1 MSADSTTAVA
11 ALSTLA
17 VTGAL
22 TPAELVSATMA
33 HPLRLLALAALVVV
47 VATGVSAEPPAR
59 QGWTGLKAP
68 NFYVIGDVSARDL
81 REVTRRLEQF
91 REAIGILFPKAVLST
106 STPTTVVVFK
116 SHKSYEPVKPLY
128 NGKVKGQV
136 AGYFQPGRSMNY
148 VTFTVAD
155 GLDQLGIIYH
165 EYVHLIVNNTLDNV
179 PLWFNEGLA
188 EYYRTFDVSS
198 NGQQATLGRV
208 HSEHVL
214 LLREQFL
221 PVADL
226 VRVDHKSPLYNE
238 SNRSSVF
245 YAESW
250 ALVHYLLLGDNQ
262 KYAGHAASFV
272 GALADGVP
280 FDTACQRELGMTGQA
295 LDKLLR
301 QYVQH
306 EAFVHQGVRF
316 TERIGKI
323 DDLPVTPVA
332 EAEVHATLGDVLLN
346 MDRPDDARSE
356 LDRALALDATFGPAH
371 TSLGVLAERANHW
384 DEARQQL
391 QQAVES
397 PSARSASE
405 YEYAFALA
413 KGSAGGQDDAPKIEK
428 ALRRSIELNP
438 SFADAYALLAWQR
451 GQSDG
456 LDEAFQLI
464 GKAITLAPG
473 REQYVLT
480 AANLLARKQDFA
492 RARLLLEQI
501 VRNASDEVVRS
512 DARQT
517 LARIADIEQSKA
529 AWDAS
534 RAGRGAAAAAE
545 GPTGDPAHGQ
555 PGARSSA
562 PASTFVLDLRAV
574 KPGESRMFGTLVS
587 IQCRGGI
594 VLVARTDGGA
604 SVRVHAAKFDDI
616 DFVSYRDDLRGQVQ
630 CGPRAPADRV
640 LLTFKPDPNSTTSGT
655 AVAVEFVPLDY
666 TP

>member
-1 MSADSTTAVA
+1 
-11 ALSTLA
+11 
-17 VTGAL
+17 
-22 TPAELVSATMA
+22 MA
-33 HPLRLLALAALVVV
+33 HRLRLLALAALVL
-47 VATGVSAEPPAR
+47 VAAPGASAEPQAR
-59 QGWTGLKAP
+59 QGWTGLRAP

-128 NGKVKGQV
+128 NGKIERQI

-148 VTFTVAD
+148 VTFTIAD

-165 EYVHLIVNNTLDNV
+165 EYVHLIVNNTITNV

-188 EYYRTFDVSS
+188 EYYRTFAVSS

-226 VRVDHKSPLYNE
+226 VRVDHTSPLYNE

-250 ALVHYLLLGDNQ
+250 ALVHYLLLGDDK

-272 GALADGVP
+272 AALTDGVP

-295 LDKLLR
+295 LEKLLKK
-301 QYVQH
+301 YVQR
-306 EAFVHQGVRF
+306 EMFPAQSVRF

-323 DDLPVTPVA
+323 EDLPVSPVA
-332 EAEVHATLGDVLLN
+332 EAEVHATLGDVLVN
-346 MDRPDDARSE
+346 MGRTDDARGE
-356 LDRALALDATFGPAH
+356 LDRALALDRTFGPAH
-371 TSLGVLAERANHW
+371 ASLGVLAERASHW

-397 PSARSASE
+397 PSANSASE

-413 KGSAGGQDDAPKIEK
+413 KGSAGAGGDDAPKIEK

-451 GQSDG
+451 GQSDDG
-456 LDEAFQLI
+456 LDEAFQLV

-492 RARLLLEQI
+492 RARVLLEQI

-512 DARQT
+512 DAQQT
-517 LARIADIEQSKA
+517 LARIADIERSKA
-529 AWDAS
+529 AWEAS

-562 PASTFVLDLRAV
+562 SASTLILDLRAL

-604 SVRVHAAKFDDI
+604 SVRVHASKFDDI

-630 CGPRAPADRV
+630 CGPRTPADRV